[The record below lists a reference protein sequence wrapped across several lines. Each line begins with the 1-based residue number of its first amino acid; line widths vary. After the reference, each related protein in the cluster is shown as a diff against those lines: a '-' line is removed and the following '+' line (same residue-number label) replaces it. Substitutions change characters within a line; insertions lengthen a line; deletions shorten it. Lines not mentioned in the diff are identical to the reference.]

1 MLSDTFGRRIDYLRI
16 SVTDR
21 CNLRCLYCMPSEGV
35 KPITHKDILTYEEI
49 IRIVRIAVPIG
60 IKKVRLTGG
69 EPLARKNIASLIS
82 SLKKI
87 EGVENISMT
96 TNGILLEGYAE
107 ELFHAGLDRVNVSL
121 DSLRPERYREI
132 TRGGSL
138 ESVIRGIEKA
148 HDVGLRPV
156 RINMVPIKGFNDDEI
171 EDFARLTLVKP
182 YQVRFIEFMPT
193 GSQELWSP
201 ERYIPVDEIKRIVER
216 IGRLTPVRLRRSGPA
231 RYFRFDGA
239 LGVIGFINA
248 VTHQFC
254 SECNR
259 IRLTADGYL
268 RPCLFSEKEI
278 DLKTA
283 MRNGA
288 TDEEIERLIRLAIEV
303 KPKEHNINCRDGS
316 SFLITRP
323 MSKIGG

>member
-193 GSQELWSP
+193 GFQELWSP

-216 IGRLTPVRLRRSGPA
+216 MGRLMPVRLRRSGPA

-283 MRNGA
+283 MRNGT

-303 KPKEHNINCRDGS
+303 KPKEHNIGCRDGS

>member
-107 ELFHAGLDRVNVSL
+107 EFFHAGLDRVNVSL